1 MSETKKE
8 ETAAKVQGAKTKS
21 AAKREEARNEPVI
34 YIGPSIKNVASTG
47 TVYNNGLPDAL
58 QKEMERQQVLKSLV
72 IPVSG
77 LADAQREI
85 NTPGSAM
92 NLIYGKVK
100 TK

>member
-1 MSETKKE
+1 MRS
-8 ETAAKVQGAKTKS
+8 VVGL
-21 AAKREEARNEPVI
+21 RENQ
-34 YIGPSIKNVASTG
+34 K
-47 TVYNNGLPDAL
+47 